1 MVGFVLACVT
11 APLLRTTSSHNLVI
25 NQYKCIS
32 FNFKNVFVQRC
43 AMYLPLFWNCC
54 LKGKFKIY
62 LYSHVLQLS
71 RCAAVLHR
79 SQSLIN
85 TMKIS
90 AVYNTENK
98 IMRII
103 WDILA
108 VMMMM
113 IMMMMMEIAMLRG
126 WFFHQVRVM
135 GLWRGQKW
143 WSLINLI
150 LAFIIFWS
158 ATPFAANVLSY
169 NFELLCLW

>member
-1 MVGFVLACVT
+1 MYFF
-11 APLLRTTSSHNLVI
+11 
-25 NQYKCIS
+25 QKC
-32 FNFKNVFVQRC
+32 FVQRC

-108 VMMMM
+108 VMMM
-113 IMMMMMEIAMLRG
+113 IMTMLRG
-126 WFFHQVRVM
+126 WFF
-135 GLWRGQKW
+135 
-143 WSLINLI
+143 WSSKGHGIV
-150 LAFIIFWS
+150 ARTKVIIFNQS
-158 ATPFAANVLSY
+158 DPCIYYMLVCNSICRERFVLQFWFFMPLVILY
-169 NFELLCLW
+169 VFKLFMMMMMMAMIVIVLAM

>member
-1 MVGFVLACVT
+1 MYFF
-11 APLLRTTSSHNLVI
+11 
-25 NQYKCIS
+25 QFQKC
-32 FNFKNVFVQRC
+32 FVQRC
-43 AMYLPLFWNCC
+43 AMYFPWFWNCC

-108 VMMMM
+108 VMMMT
-113 IMMMMMEIAMLRG
+113 MMEIAMLRG
-126 WFFHQVRVM
+126 WFFSSSTRVM
-135 GLWRGQKW
+135 VLWRGQNW
-143 WSLINLI
+143 QYLINLI
-150 LAFIIFWS
+150 LAFIICWS
-158 ATPFAANVLSY
+158 ATPFAVNVLSY
-169 NFELLCLW
+169 NFDFLCLW

>member
-1 MVGFVLACVT
+1 MYFF
-11 APLLRTTSSHNLVI
+11 
-25 NQYKCIS
+25 QKC
-32 FNFKNVFVQRC
+32 FVQRC

-135 GLWRGQKW
+135 VLWRGQKW
-143 WSLINLI
+143 WSLIILI
-150 LAFIIFWS
+150 PAFIIFWS
-158 ATPFAANVLSY
+158 ATPFAVNVLSY
-169 NFELLCLW
+169 NFELLMPLVILYVFKMLMMLMIVLAM